1 MAVIEMLITFVIA
14 VCIVVVLL
22 FLMARCEGAG

>member
-22 FLMARCEGAG
+22 FLMVRCRGAG

>member
-22 FLMARCEGAG
+22 FLMARCGD